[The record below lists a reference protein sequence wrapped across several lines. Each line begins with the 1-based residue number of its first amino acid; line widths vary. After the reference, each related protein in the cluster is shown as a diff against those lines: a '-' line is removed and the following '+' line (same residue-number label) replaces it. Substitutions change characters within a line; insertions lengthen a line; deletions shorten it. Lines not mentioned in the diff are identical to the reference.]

1 MDGYTS
7 NRGKGA
13 AVSVVEGALP
23 LKDGTMTMEIFID
36 RSLVE
41 GFFNRDKAIS
51 IRSYAAPEARKISLF
66 TEGELRVMELQ
77 VYTVSSIYESQ

>member
-13 AVSVVEGALP
+13 AVSVVEGPMP
-23 LKDGTMTMEIFID
+23 LKEGTLTMEIFID

-41 GFFNRDKAIS
+41 GFFNSDKAIS
-51 IRSYAAPEARKISLF
+51 VRSYADPSAQEIKLF
-66 TEGELRVMELQ
+66 ADGEVKVIELQ
-77 VYTVSSIYESQ
+77 VFTVSSIYE